1 MAYVRSYK
9 LFVDDM
15 REIPAGWIGA
25 RTVSEAISLLANL
38 PVSEVSLDHDII
50 ARADNGSSYQA
61 LAQETFK
68 GVAYYIATMSNRPK
82 VRIHTANAGA
92 AHSMCDILK
101 LNFAE
106 VYAHYQPEN
115 YKGE

>member
-1 MAYVRSYK
+1 MGTVRSYK

-15 REIPAGWIGA
+15 REIPEGWIGA

-38 PVSEVSLDHDII
+38 SVSEVSLDHDII

-61 LAQETFK
+61 LANETFK
-68 GVAYYIATMSNRPK
+68 GVAYYIAAMPPEFRPK

-101 LNFAE
+101 LNFSD
-106 VYAHYQPEN
+106 VYSHYQPEN
-115 YKGE
+115 YK